1 MLHATSPK
9 IKIAFCCPTIDAQPW
24 ADALAKRLP
33 QARIEIWPSS
43 QQAADYAI
51 TWAPTQAFFD
61 AQPALKAVFALGAGV
76 DSLLRLKLPHDLNLV
91 RIEDGGMG
99 AQMADYV
106 THAVLRHLRR
116 FDVYEKEIR
125 AGEWIQYPAR
135 DHNAYPVGVLGLGE
149 LGSHMAL
156 RMRDL
161 GFPVAGWS
169 RTPKTLQG
177 ITCYSGD
184 QLPAFL
190 ARSKVLICALPL
202 TAQTQDI
209 LNEANLKLLQAGAFL
224 VNVARGAHLVE
235 ADLLKL
241 LDNGHI
247 AGACLDVL
255 RTEPAPA
262 DHPFR
267 RHPHITLTP
276 HISALTLLEPSI
288 AQISQ
293 KIIALLSGQAITGVV
308 QRERGY

>member
-1 MLHATSPK
+1 MSVSPLT
-9 IKIAFCCPTIDAQPW
+9 IAFCCPTIDAQPW

-33 QARIEIWPSS
+33 QAHIEIWPNCR
-43 QQAADYAI
+43 QAADYAI
-51 TWAPTQAFFD
+51 TWSPIQAFFD
-61 AQPALKAVFALGAGV
+61 VQPAVKAVFALGAGV
-76 DSLLRLKLPHDLNLV
+76 DSLLRLNLLHDLKLV

-125 AGEWIQYPAR
+125 AGQWIQHPAQ
-135 DHNAYPVGVLGLGE
+135 DHAAYPVGVLGLGE
-149 LGSHMAL
+149 LGSQIAL

-161 GFPVAGWS
+161 GFAVAGWS
-169 RTPKTLQG
+169 RSLKTLQG
-177 ITCYSGD
+177 ITCFSGD

-190 ARSKVLICALPL
+190 TRSRVLICALPL

-209 LNEANLKLLQAGAFL
+209 LCEANLKQLQAGAFL
-224 VNVARGAHLVE
+224 INVARGAHLVE

-241 LDNGHI
+241 LDSGHI

-262 DHPFR
+262 EHLLRLHPR
-267 RHPHITLTP
+267 ITLTP
-276 HISALTLLEPSI
+276 HIAALTLLEPSVE
-288 AQISQ
+288 QISQ
-293 KIIALLSGQAITGVV
+293 KIIALQSGQAITGVV